1 MMKVERGGEAHLG
14 QISVREHHLLQIREA
29 AQVARGGAHPH
40 LLTQLA
46 QARVHRGFAVA
57 MDDAGKTLASRDDFS
72 EGMHFTL
79 RLGDG
84 AVGAV
89 AAAHDGAR

>member
-1 MMKVERGGEAHLG
+1 MASLSGRLNALSPLATLQRGY
-14 QISVREHHLLQIREA
+14 
-29 AQVARGGAHPH
+29 
-40 LLTQLA
+40 
-46 QARVHRGFAVA
+46 AVA

-89 AAAHDGAR
+89 VGSQDGVP